1 MRRITL
7 WEYKSA
13 QFGMN
18 GIRRESEH
26 ESRTCRCGRSK
37 VIVTFSDA
45 RLSSRHSAVFSG
57 VKIDWNSS
65 QPRTV
70 DGCLID

>member
-1 MRRITL
+1 MRVERAVAA
-7 WEYKSA
+7 W
-13 QFGMN
+13 
-18 GIRRESEH
+18 
-26 ESRTCRCGRSK
+26 SK
-37 VIVTFSDA
+37 AIVTFSDA

-57 VKIDWNSS
+57 VKIDWNSA